1 LAPKPQIDVG
11 DLKAAKSL
19 AEAENWPVSGERG
32 PKHTANGQR
41 RRSMIQPTKTPSRRW
56 TAWLPW
62 ICLFVLAL
70 GCRSQPEPAP
80 PPPVDETPANVHVA
94 YSGGGWRTHTA
105 MTGYIMALLD
115 KGGAE
120 RWSLEEAFSKVG
132 TVSSNS
138 GGTWFSTMLAYSDA
152 FAMQIQA
159 GDVGG
164 WSSGGGWLDRQLAL
178 FDEADKTGSCGDDSG
193 AEYIK
198 CFVEYFSSSHDSE
211 FYLYWH
217 GVIENLVFEPFSMA
231 EALATT
237 PLSARADGSNGLPR
251 WAKSK
256 ALLIAGS
263 MLTDQVVL
271 NATGSFTGTNQYN
284 QICGGQTHPVMNR
297 TTSGAKVE
305 TSYCAEVGSDKP
317 AVPSYVTPVS
327 FTSQVGGYQP
337 LPLFLMEDR
346 TFQAGFTQQLKDA
359 TALTTT
365 IAAPA
370 VATDTV
376 LVLTAAAT
384 SSAAAGAAAS
394 YGVLDYNVQY
404 HGFKPDP
411 SAWDEAYYSNAL
423 SLRFNLSSLIYSQ
436 PGTSLSLRQLEEG
449 PYVQIFD
456 GGPTDNSGV
465 AQLVRYLQLNGEDDG
480 FHIVSFD
487 NVTLP
492 WTPAEGTHKTP
503 VGINTAY
510 LFGEGLGMNK
520 KTTPPTNE
528 FCSGQFCVGVPDLAI
543 FDNAPLGNTAAA
555 WSHRPPNVPAG
566 ATHAFYYTPYEVVTV
581 SNPTFGITP
590 GSHGTLHVFTTAWSD
605 AATEPTNT
613 QDPYTGLK
621 PREAYPEM
629 LTALYDALVSSG
641 GLQYLQTAFGLPTQP

>member
-1 LAPKPQIDVG
+1 MNVHPISTTTSRP
-11 DLKAAKSL
+11 
-19 AEAENWPVSGERG
+19 EAE
-32 PKHTANGQR
+32 
-41 RRSMIQPTKTPSRRW
+41 TPSRRW

-62 ICLFVLAL
+62 TCLFVLAL
-70 GCRSQPEPAP
+70 GCRPQSEPAP
-80 PPPVDETPANVHVA
+80 PPSVDEAPATLHVA

-120 RWSLEEAFSKVG
+120 RWSLEEAFSNVG

-152 FAMQIQA
+152 FAMKIEA

-164 WSSGGGWLDRQLAL
+164 WSTSGGWLDRQLAL
-178 FDEADKTGSCGDDSG
+178 FAEADSTGECSDDHG
-193 AEYIK
+193 PDYIK

-211 FYLYWH
+211 AYLYWN

-231 EALATT
+231 KTLAAT
-237 PLSARADGSNGLPR
+237 PLSARADSSNGLPT

-263 MLTDQVVL
+263 MLTNQVVL
-271 NATGSFTGTNQYN
+271 NATGSIAGTNQYN
-284 QICGGQTHPVMNR
+284 QICGGQTQPVMNS
-297 TTSGAKVE
+297 TTSGAKAE
-305 TSYCAEVGSDKP
+305 TSFCAETEPEMP

-327 FTSQVGGYQP
+327 FTSQVSGYQP
-337 LPLFLMEDR
+337 LPLFLVEGR
-346 TFQAGFTQQLKDA
+346 TFQAGYTQQSMDA
-359 TALTTT
+359 TALTTK
-365 IAAPA
+365 IEAPA
-370 VATDTV
+370 AATDTV

-394 YGVLDYNVQY
+394 YGVLDYNVKY
-404 HGFKPDP
+404 HNFKPDP
-411 SAWDEAYYSNAL
+411 SAWDEAYYADAL
-423 SLRFNLSSLIYSQ
+423 ALRFNLNSLTYSQ
-436 PGTSLSLRQLEEG
+436 PGTSLTLQQLEEG

-465 AQLVRYLQLNGEDDG
+465 AQLIRYLQLNGEDDG

-492 WTPAEGTHKTP
+492 WTPKEGTHKTP

-510 LFGEGLGMNK
+510 LFGEGLGMNT
-520 KTTPPTNE
+520 KTTPTTKE

-543 FDNAPLGNTAAA
+543 FDNATLGNTAAA
-555 WSHRPPNVPAG
+555 WSHSPASVPAG
-566 ATHAFYYTPYEVVTV
+566 ATHAFYYAPYEVVTV

-605 AATEPTNT
+605 AATEPTNAK
-613 QDPYTGLK
+613 DKDTGLT
-621 PREAYPEM
+621 PREAYPQM

-641 GLQYLQTAFGLPTQP
+641 GLPYLQKAFGLPTQP